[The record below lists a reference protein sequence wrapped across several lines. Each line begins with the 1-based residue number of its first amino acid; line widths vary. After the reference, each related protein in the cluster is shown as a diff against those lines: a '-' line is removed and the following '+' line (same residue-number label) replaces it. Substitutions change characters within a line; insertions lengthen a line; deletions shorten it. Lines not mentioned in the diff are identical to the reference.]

1 MRLLKYRESE
11 RDLRVC
17 ILSKEEERE
26 RDREREKE
34 RKGLTTYFKHRKT
47 NRKDKVRE
55 KDENYDS
62 TRRVCILYKE
72 EERERERERERET
85 WGVREKLGGKES
97 VMGGRM

>member
-1 MRLLKYRESE
+1 M
-11 RDLRVC
+11 
-17 ILSKEEERE
+17 
-26 RDREREKE
+26 
-34 RKGLTTYFKHRKT
+34 TTYFKHRKT

-72 EERERERERERET
+72 EERERERET

>member
-72 EERERERERERET
+72 EERERERERET